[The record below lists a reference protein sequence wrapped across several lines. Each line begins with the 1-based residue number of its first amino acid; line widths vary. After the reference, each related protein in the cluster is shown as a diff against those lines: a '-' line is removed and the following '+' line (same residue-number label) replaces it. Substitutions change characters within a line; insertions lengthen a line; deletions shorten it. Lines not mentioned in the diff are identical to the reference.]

1 MATSGSR
8 DFEPD
13 VAEYIEEAFER
24 CGLEYRTG
32 YDGITARR
40 SLNLLFA
47 DWANRG
53 LNQWTITNTATT
65 LSKSDQ
71 YIDLTST
78 TIDVLD
84 VIIRRTENSQTTD
97 IQMNQ
102 IGRSEY
108 WNIPSK
114 DTEARPTQWFLDKQ
128 ITPRL
133 YIWPAAENSTDQLII
148 NRLVRIEDADAGV
161 NTVDMPFRFYP
172 CLAAGLAYYISM
184 KRAPERTVLL
194 KQIYEEEFE
203 RATSQDQDR
212 SSYNIAP
219 DLRSYNSA
227 K

>member
-1 MATSGSR
+1 M
-8 DFEPD
+8 
-13 VAEYIEEAFER
+13 
-24 CGLEYRTG
+24 
-32 YDGITARR
+32 
-40 SLNLLFA
+40 NLLFA

-172 CLAAGLAYYISM
+172 CLAAGLSYYIAL
-184 KRAPERTVLL
+184 KKAPDRVTML
-194 KQIYEEEFE
+194 KGFYEEEFA
-203 RATSQDQDR
+203 RAADQDQSR
-212 SSYNIAP
+212 ASLTISP
-219 DLRSYNSA
+219 GLRSRIA
-227 K
+227 

>member
-1 MATSGSR
+1 MATSGSS

-32 YDGITARR
+32 YDGVTARR

-53 LNQWTITNTATT
+53 LKLWTVTYSVTT

-71 YIDLTST
+71 FLDLTAT

-84 VIIRRTENSQTTD
+84 VVLRRTENSEVTD

-102 IGRSEY
+102 ISRSAY
-108 WNIPSK
+108 WNIPNK
-114 DTEARPTQWFLDKQ
+114 DTEARPSQWFLDKQ

-133 YIWPAAENSTDQLII
+133 YIWPAAENSTDKVII

-161 NTVDMPFRFYP
+161 NTVNVPFRFYP
-172 CLAAGLAYYISM
+172 CLSAGLAYYIAL
-184 KRAPERTVLL
+184 KRAPDRVQIL
-194 KQIYEEEFE
+194 KGIYEEEFA
-203 RATSQDQDR
+203 RAADQDESR
-212 SSYNIAP
+212 ASLMVAP
-219 DLRSYNSA
+219 NLR
-227 K
+227 

>member
-84 VIIRRTENSQTTD
+84 VIVRRTENNETTD

-102 IGRSEY
+102 VSRSAY
-108 WNIPSK
+108 WNIPNK

-133 YIWPAAENSTDQLII
+133 YIWPASENSTDQLII

-161 NTVDMPFRFYP
+161 NTVDVPFRFYP
-172 CLAAGLAYYISM
+172 CLSAGLAYYISL
-184 KRAPERTVLL
+184 KRAPDRIELL
-194 KQIYEEEFE
+194 KNLYEEEFA
-203 RATSQDQDR
+203 RAADQDESR
-212 SSYNIAP
+212 ASLFIAP
-219 DLRSYNSA
+219 SMRSKRA
-227 K
+227 

>member
-1 MATSGSR
+1 MATSGSSN
-8 DFEPD
+8 FEPD

-32 YDGITARR
+32 YDGVTARR

-53 LNQWTITNTATT
+53 LNQWTVTNSTTT

-71 YIDLTST
+71 FLDLTST

-84 VIIRRTENSQTTD
+84 VILRRTENSETTD

-102 IGRSEY
+102 ISRSAY
-108 WNIPSK
+108 WNIPNK
-114 DTEARPTQWFLDKQ
+114 DTEARPSQWFLDKQ

-133 YIWPAAENSTDQLII
+133 YIWPAAENSTAQVII

-161 NTVDMPFRFYP
+161 NTADVPFRFFP
-172 CLAAGLAYYISM
+172 CLSAGLAYYIAL
-184 KRAPERTVLL
+184 KRAPDRVQLL
-194 KQIYEEEFE
+194 KTLYEEEFA
-203 RATSQDQDR
+203 RAADQDDSR
-212 SSYNIAP
+212 ASLMIAP
-219 DLRSYNSA
+219 NLRSYRRA
-227 K
+227 

>member
-1 MATSGSR
+1 MATSGSSN
-8 DFEPD
+8 FEPD

-32 YDGITARR
+32 YDGVTARR

-53 LNQWTITNTATT
+53 LNQWTVTNSTTT

-71 YIDLTST
+71 FLDLTST

-84 VIIRRTENSQTTD
+84 VILRRTENSETTD

-102 IGRSEY
+102 ISRSAY
-108 WNIPSK
+108 WNIPNK
-114 DTEARPTQWFLDKQ
+114 ATEARPSQWFLDKQ

-133 YIWPAAENSTDQLII
+133 YIWPAAENSTDQVII

-161 NTVDMPFRFYP
+161 NTADVPFRFFP
-172 CLAAGLAYYISM
+172 CLSAGLAYYIAL
-184 KRAPERTVLL
+184 KRAPDRVQLL
-194 KQIYEEEFE
+194 KTLYEEEFA
-203 RATSQDQDR
+203 RAADQDESR
-212 SSYNIAP
+212 ASLMIAP
-219 DLRSYNSA
+219 NLRSYRRA
-227 K
+227 

>member
-1 MATSGSR
+1 MATSGSSN
-8 DFEPD
+8 FEPD

-32 YDGITARR
+32 YDGVTARR

-53 LNQWTITNTATT
+53 LNQWTVTNSTTT

-71 YIDLTST
+71 FLDLTST

-84 VIIRRTENSQTTD
+84 VILRRTENSETTD

-102 IGRSEY
+102 ISRSAY
-108 WNIPSK
+108 WNIPNK
-114 DTEARPTQWFLDKQ
+114 DTEARPRQWFLDKQ

-133 YIWPAAENSTDQLII
+133 YIWPAAENSTDQVII

-161 NTVDMPFRFYP
+161 NTADVPFRFFP
-172 CLAAGLAYYISM
+172 CLSAGLAYYIAL
-184 KRAPERTVLL
+184 KRAPDRVQLL
-194 KQIYEEEFE
+194 KTLYEEEFA
-203 RATSQDQDR
+203 RAADQDESR
-212 SSYNIAP
+212 ASLMIAP
-219 DLRSYNSA
+219 NLRSYRRA
-227 K
+227 

>member
-71 YIDLTST
+71 FIDLTST

-84 VIIRRTENSQTTD
+84 VVLRRTENNSTTD
-97 IQMNQ
+97 IQMSQ
-102 IGRSEY
+102 VGRSEY

-114 DTEARPTQWFLDKQ
+114 DTEARPNQWFLDKQ

-133 YIWPAAENSTDQLII
+133 YIWPASENSTDQLVI

-161 NTVDMPFRFYP
+161 NTLDMPFRFYP
-172 CLAAGLAYYISM
+172 CLAAGLSYYIAL
-184 KRAPERTVLL
+184 KKAPDRVNML
-194 KQIYEEEFE
+194 KGFYEEEFA
-203 RATSQDQDR
+203 RAADQDESR
-212 SSYNIAP
+212 ASLFIAP
-219 DLRSYNSA
+219 SMRSKRA
-227 K
+227 

>member
-71 YIDLTST
+71 FIDLTAT

-84 VIIRRTENSQTTD
+84 VIVRRTENNETTD

-133 YIWPAAENSTDQLII
+133 YIWPASENSTDQLII

-172 CLAAGLAYYISM
+172 CLAAGLSYYIAL
-184 KRAPERTVLL
+184 KKAPDRVNML
-194 KQIYEEEFE
+194 KGFYEEEFA
-203 RATSQDQDR
+203 RAADQD
-212 SSYNIAP
+212 SSRASLRIAP
-219 DLRSYNSA
+219 SLRFDRQA
-227 K
+227 

>member
-1 MATSGSR
+1 MATSGSS

-32 YDGITARR
+32 YDGVTARR

-53 LNQWTITNTATT
+53 LNQWTVANSVTT

-71 YIDLTST
+71 FLDLTAT

-84 VIIRRTENSQTTD
+84 VVLRRTESSEVTD

-102 IGRSEY
+102 ISRSAY
-108 WNIPSK
+108 WNIPNK
-114 DTEARPTQWFLDKQ
+114 DTEARPSQWFLDKQ

-133 YIWPAAENSTDQLII
+133 YIWPAAENSTDKVII

-161 NTVDMPFRFYP
+161 NTVNVPFRFYP
-172 CLAAGLAYYISM
+172 CLSAGLAYYIAL
-184 KRAPERTVLL
+184 KRAPDRVQIL
-194 KQIYEEEFE
+194 KSIYEEEFA
-203 RATSQDQDR
+203 RAADQDESR
-212 SSYNIAP
+212 ASLMVAP
-219 DLRSYNSA
+219 NLRSYRRA
-227 K
+227 

>member
-1 MATSGSR
+1 MATSGSS

-32 YDGITARR
+32 YDGVTARR

-53 LNQWTITNTATT
+53 LNQWTVTNSVTT

-71 YIDLTST
+71 FLDLTAT

-84 VIIRRTENSQTTD
+84 VVLRRTENSEVTD

-102 IGRSEY
+102 ISRSAY
-108 WNIPSK
+108 WNIPNK
-114 DTEARPTQWFLDKQ
+114 DTEASPSQWFLDKQ

-133 YIWPAAENSTDQLII
+133 YIWPAAENSTDKVII

-161 NTVDMPFRFYP
+161 NTVNVPFRFYP
-172 CLAAGLAYYISM
+172 CLSAGLAYYIAL
-184 KRAPERTVLL
+184 KRAPDRVQIL
-194 KQIYEEEFE
+194 KGIYEEEFA
-203 RATSQDQDR
+203 RAADQDESR
-212 SSYNIAP
+212 ASLMVAP
-219 DLRSYNSA
+219 NLRSYRRA
-227 K
+227 

>member
-1 MATSGSR
+1 MATSGSSN
-8 DFEPD
+8 FEPD

-32 YDGITARR
+32 YDGVTARR

-53 LNQWTITNTATT
+53 LNQWTVTNSTTT

-71 YIDLTST
+71 FLDLTST

-84 VIIRRTENSQTTD
+84 VILRRTENSETTD

-102 IGRSEY
+102 ISRSAY
-108 WNIPSK
+108 WNIPNK
-114 DTEARPTQWFLDKQ
+114 DTEARPSQWFLDKQ

-133 YIWPAAENSTDQLII
+133 YIWPAAENSTDQVII

-161 NTVDMPFRFYP
+161 NTADVPFRFFP
-172 CLAAGLAYYISM
+172 CLSAGLAYYIAL
-184 KRAPERTVLL
+184 KRAPDRVQLL
-194 KQIYEEEFE
+194 KTLYEEEFA
-203 RATSQDQDR
+203 RAADQVESR
-212 SSYNIAP
+212 ASLMIAP
-219 DLRSYNSA
+219 NLRSYRRA
-227 K
+227 

>member
-1 MATSGSR
+1 MATSGSSN
-8 DFEPD
+8 FEPD

-32 YDGITARR
+32 YDGVTARR

-53 LNQWTITNTATT
+53 LNQWTVTSSTTT

-71 YIDLTST
+71 FLDLTST

-84 VIIRRTENSQTTD
+84 VILRRTENSETTD

-102 IGRSEY
+102 ISRSAY
-108 WNIPSK
+108 WNIPNK
-114 DTEARPTQWFLDKQ
+114 DTEARPSQWFLDKQ

-133 YIWPAAENSTDQLII
+133 YIWPAAENSTDQVII

-161 NTVDMPFRFYP
+161 NTADVPFRFFP
-172 CLAAGLAYYISM
+172 CLSAGLAYYIAL
-184 KRAPERTVLL
+184 KRAPDRVQLL
-194 KQIYEEEFE
+194 KTLYEEEFA
-203 RATSQDQDR
+203 RAADQDESR
-212 SSYNIAP
+212 ASLMIAP
-219 DLRSYNSA
+219 NLRSYRRA
-227 K
+227 

>member
-1 MATSGSR
+1 MTTSGSS

-32 YDGITARR
+32 YDGVTARR

-53 LNQWTITNTATT
+53 LNQWTVTNSTTT
-65 LSKSDQ
+65 LAQGDQ
-71 YIDLTST
+71 FIDLSDT

-84 VIIRRTENSQTTD
+84 VVIRRTEGTTTTD
-97 IQMNQ
+97 ISMGQ

-108 WNIPSK
+108 WNLPDKS
-114 DTEARPTQWFLDKQ
+114 TQSRPTQWFLDKQ

-133 YIWPAAENSTDQLII
+133 YIWPASENSTDQLVI

-161 NTVDMPFRFYP
+161 NTVDVPFRFYP
-172 CLAAGLAYYISM
+172 CLAAGLAYYIAL
-184 KRAPERTVLL
+184 KKAPDRVQIL
-194 KQIYEEEFE
+194 KGLYDEEFA
-203 RATSQDQDR
+203 RAADQDESR
-212 SSYNIAP
+212 ASLMIAP
-219 DLRSYNSA
+219 NMRSRIA
-227 K
+227 

>member
-1 MATSGSR
+1 MATSGSSN
-8 DFEPD
+8 FEPD

-32 YDGITARR
+32 YDGVTARR

-53 LNQWTITNTATT
+53 LNQWTVTNSTTT

-71 YIDLTST
+71 FLDLTST

-84 VIIRRTENSQTTD
+84 VILRRTENSETTD

-102 IGRSEY
+102 ISRSAY
-108 WNIPSK
+108 WNIPNK
-114 DTEARPTQWFLDKQ
+114 DTEARPSQWFLDKQ

-133 YIWPAAENSTDQLII
+133 YIWPAAENSTDQVII

-161 NTVDMPFRFYP
+161 NTADVPFRFFP
-172 CLAAGLAYYISM
+172 CLSAGLAYYIAL
-184 KRAPERTVLL
+184 KRAPDRVQLL
-194 KQIYEEEFE
+194 MTLYEEEFA
-203 RATSQDQDR
+203 RAADQDESR
-212 SSYNIAP
+212 ASLMVAP
-219 DLRSYNSA
+219 NLRSYRRA
-227 K
+227 

>member
-1 MATSGSR
+1 MATSGSS

-32 YDGITARR
+32 YDGVTARR

-53 LNQWTITNTATT
+53 LNQWTVTNSVTT

-71 YIDLTST
+71 FLDLTAT

-84 VIIRRTENSQTTD
+84 VVLRRTENSEVTD

-102 IGRSEY
+102 ISRSAY
-108 WNIPSK
+108 RNIPNK
-114 DTEARPTQWFLDKQ
+114 DTEARPSQWFLDKQ

-133 YIWPAAENSTDQLII
+133 YIWPAAENSTDKVII

-161 NTVDMPFRFYP
+161 NTVNVPFRFYP
-172 CLAAGLAYYISM
+172 CLSAGLAYYIAL
-184 KRAPERTVLL
+184 KRAPDRVQIL
-194 KQIYEEEFE
+194 KGIYEEEFA
-203 RATSQDQDR
+203 RAADQDESR
-212 SSYNIAP
+212 ASLMVAP
-219 DLRSYNSA
+219 NLRSYRRA
-227 K
+227 

>member
-1 MATSGSR
+1 MATSGSSN
-8 DFEPD
+8 FEPD

-32 YDGITARR
+32 YDGVTARR

-53 LNQWTITNTATT
+53 LNQWTVTNSTTT

-71 YIDLTST
+71 FLDLTST

-84 VIIRRTENSQTTD
+84 VILRRTENSETTD

-102 IGRSEY
+102 ISRSAY
-108 WNIPSK
+108 WNIPNK
-114 DTEARPTQWFLDKQ
+114 DTEARPSQWFLDKQ

-133 YIWPAAENSTDQLII
+133 YIWPAAENSTDQVII

-161 NTVDMPFRFYP
+161 NTADVPFRFFP
-172 CLAAGLAYYISM
+172 CLSAGLAYYISL
-184 KRAPERTVLL
+184 KRAPDRVQLL
-194 KQIYEEEFE
+194 KTLYEEEFA
-203 RATSQDQDR
+203 RAADQDESR
-212 SSYNIAP
+212 ASLMIAP
-219 DLRSYNSA
+219 NLRSYRRA
-227 K
+227 